1 MLSYCE
7 CLTIVVVFVDAVNF
21 VFAFNFVVAVNL
33 DATIFLNEIFVSAG
47 GLVTVI
53 LLLRLVLATLP
64 LFPRLISLLQST
76 LVPWFLS

>member
-64 LFPRLISLLQST
+64 CSHG
-76 LVPWFLS
+76 